1 MGRVDRPIRDRYQTL
16 KVTIRTTVAFDLI
29 WWHIYYISF
38 SQWLSV
44 EIKPEIYKVVEN
56 LFWLAHMK
64 EHVRII
70 GQYRKIGS
78 RPRNFAWV
86 NPFWNFKP
94 QNFAQVATVTWMVGS
109 SNFWYQNDR
118 INIVFHAMVSEF
130 LISRLVARESE
141 MNDFWRNFVERH
153 QVTGLIWF
161 SQGLH
166 KMTLQFQWWKNFWI
180 PPTQNFKINFPS
192 LFVGWIEILT
202 SNSDSA

>member
-1 MGRVDRPIRDRYQTL
+1 ML
-16 KVTIRTTVAFDLI
+16 E
-29 WWHIYYISF
+29 S
-38 SQWLSV
+38 
-44 EIKPEIYKVVEN
+44 

-78 RPRNFAWV
+78 RPRNFVWV

-118 INIVFHAMVSEF
+118 INIVFHDMDSDF
-130 LISRLVARESE
+130 QISRLVARESE

-153 QVTGLIWF
+153 QVTGSIWF
-161 SQGLH
+161 SQGIH
-166 KMTLQFQWWKNFWI
+166 KMTLQFQWWKKFWI
-180 PPTQNFKINFPS
+180 PPTQNFKTDFPPYC
-192 LFVGWIEILT
+192 VGWIQILT